1 MLSKILFR
9 QITKINSMKKII
21 RKQKKRENFINNKL
35 HHGEAKK
42 QQPYEI
48 IKTKPK
54 YNERN
59 NNIQNKTKTCQK
71 SNNNVITLCLDES
84 QNKSLISD
92 YNSVSLALCVPSEV
106 HGE

>member
-48 IKTKPK
+48 IKQ
-54 YNERN
+54 NQ
-59 NNIQNKTKTCQK
+59 NIMREIIIYKTKQRLARK
-71 SNNNVITLCLDES
+71 VITMSLLCAWMNPKTS
-84 QNKSLISD
+84 
-92 YNSVSLALCVPSEV
+92 P
-106 HGE
+106 